1 MLRISI
7 TAVSLLMCGIVSF
20 CYSQD
25 SIKKSNPEQTIKK
38 PNTQVAKTYQPHTSK
53 ADSIVLKQLLQR
65 TVPTKADTNT
75 PFVITDKS
83 LNGQY
88 SFLLTKVY
96 HYQQP
101 FLSAFW
107 KSASDTLKFY
117 RQKQNEANSKLARQN
132 KIIDSL
138 KAQVTNKDEAL
149 STKVEEITF
158 LGIQMPLSTYNII
171 TWGLVIAFALTALIV
186 ISNSGR
192 SRHEAKYRTSLY
204 NELEEEFKT
213 FKTKANDKEKKLAR
227 ELQTERNKLEELL
240 GKDKGRR

>member
-1 MLRISI
+1 MPRISI
-7 TAVSLLMCGIVSF
+7 TAISILICGIVSF

-25 SIKKSNPEQTIKK
+25 SIKKSNPAQAIQK
-38 PNTQVAKTYQPHTSK
+38 PSTPVTKTYQPHISK
-53 ADSIVLKQLLQR
+53 ADSVALKRLLQR
-65 TVPTKADTNT
+65 TAVPKADTNT
-75 PFVITDKS
+75 PVVITDKS

-88 SFLLTKVY
+88 AFLLTKVY

-117 RQKQNEANSKLARQN
+117 RQKQNEALSKLAAQN
-132 KIIDSL
+132 KLIDSL
-138 KAQVTNKDEAL
+138 KTQITNKDEAL

-158 LGIQMPLSTYNII
+158 LGIRMPLSTYNII
-171 TWGLVIAFALTALIV
+171 AWGLAIAFALTTIIV
-186 ISNSGR
+186 LSTSGR
-192 SRHEAKYRTSLY
+192 SRHEAKYRTTLY

>member
-1 MLRISI
+1 MLRIFI
-7 TAVSLLMCGIVSF
+7 TAVSILIYGSVSF

-25 SIKKSNPEQTIKK
+25 SIKKLNPEQTIRK
-38 PNTQVAKTYQPHTSK
+38 PNTPIAKTYQPHTSK
-53 ADSIVLKQLLQR
+53 ADSVALKRLLQR
-65 TVPTKADTNT
+65 TIPTKADTNT
-75 PFVITDKS
+75 PAVMTDKS

-96 HYQQP
+96 HYQEP

-117 RQKQNEANSKLARQN
+117 RQKQNEALSKVTAQN
-132 KIIDSL
+132 KLIDSL

-171 TWGLVIAFALTALIV
+171 TWGLVIAFALTAIIV
-186 ISNSGR
+186 LSTSGR
-192 SRHEAKYRTSLY
+192 FRHEAKYRTTLY
-204 NELEEEFKT
+204 NELEEEYKA

-227 ELQTERNKLEELL
+227 ELQTERNRLEELL